1 MSDNG
6 SKKRKL
12 HKIIIKHPSIPFRIC
27 PSIPVLI
34 ELDTVEDLIPDY
46 EVKIKLEYKEENIS
60 HTESTVEE
68 SAINAIFREE
78 MKKQNDLDDLIT
90 SKRRRGSLI
99 GKGDD
104 SEEDYFLN
112 EEESPNETVSQGD
125 I

>member
-60 HTESTVEE
+60 HTESTI
-68 SAINAIFREE
+68 SAIFREE

-90 SKRRRGSLI
+90 SKHRRGSLI

-104 SEEDYFLN
+104 NEEDYFLR
-112 EEESPNETVSQGD
+112 EEECPNETVSQGD

>member
-12 HKIIIKHPSIPFRIC
+12 HKIIVKHPSIPFRIC
-27 PSIPVLI
+27 PSIPILI

-60 HTESTVEE
+60 HTESTI
-68 SAINAIFREE
+68 SAIFREE

-90 SKRRRGSLI
+90 SKHRRGSLI
-99 GKGDD
+99 GKGDYN
-104 SEEDYFLN
+104 EEDSSLS
-112 EEESPNETVSQGD
+112 EEESSNEKVFQGD